1 MTKIPLLDFSRL
13 APEERTR
20 LKEAFDRVLASGRFI
35 LGEEVAAFERECA
48 DFLGV
53 THAIGVS
60 SGTDALLL
68 SLVALGVGPGD
79 EVICPA
85 YTFFATAGSIART
98 GAKPVF
104 ADSCPGCWNLSPR
117 EVVRKRTPRT
127 RALIPVHLFG
137 QPAAMSRLL
146 GLSRESG
153 MALIEDAA
161 QAFGARSEG
170 KAAGGRGTLGCF
182 SFFPT
187 KNLGALGDAG
197 LVTTEDGALAEK
209 VRALRVHGSR
219 IKYRHEWVGG
229 NFRIDALQAAF
240 LRARLPGVEAALEA
254 RRGNAALYEEAFLA
268 SGAAALCPEPC
279 RCCGEEAE
287 VPLGPPP
294 APILL
299 PRDVRGEHT
308 WNQYVIR
315 YPADRDGLRRFLA
328 EEGVQTEVY
337 YPLPLHRQPCF
348 LDKEGEAEELPVA
361 ERLARESL
369 ALPIFPGLTPEE
381 IRRVVDLTVRFASR
395 PVSRM

>member
-1 MTKIPLLDFSRL
+1 MTRIPLLDFSRI
-13 APEERTR
+13 APEERRR
-20 LKEAFDRVLASGRFI
+20 LEEAFRRVLGSGQFI
-35 LGEEVAAFERECA
+35 LGEEVAAFERESA

-53 THAIGVS
+53 SHAIGLS

-68 SLVALGVGPGD
+68 SLEALGIGPGD

-104 ADSCPGCWNLSPR
+104 ADSCPGCWNLSPQ
-117 EVVRKRTPRT
+117 EVERKRSSKA
-127 RALIPVHLFG
+127 RAMIPVHLFG
-137 QPAAMSRLL
+137 QPAAMARLL
-146 GLSRESG
+146 AVGRDAG
-153 MALIEDAA
+153 IAIVEDAA
-161 QAFGARSEG
+161 QAFGACS
-170 KAAGGRGTLGCF
+170 AGQRVGGWGLFGCF

-197 LVTTEDGALAEK
+197 LVTTRNESLAEK

-219 IKYRHEWVGG
+219 VKYRHDWVGG

-240 LRARLPGVEAALEA
+240 LRARFPSVEAGLEM
-254 RRGNAALYEEAFLA
+254 RRRNAAIYEEAFLA
-268 SGAAALCPEPC
+268 SGAAALSPEPC
-279 RCCGEEAE
+279 RCFGEETE
-287 VPLGPPP
+287 VS
-294 APILL
+294 ADDSPILL
-299 PRDVRGEHT
+299 PRNVRGEHT

-328 EEGVQTEVY
+328 AEGVQTEVY

-348 LDKEGEAEELPVA
+348 LDKGWEVEELPVA

-369 ALPIFPGLTPEE
+369 ALPIFPGLSPDE
-381 IRRVVDLTVRFASR
+381 ILRVVDLIVRFASQKAKGA
-395 PVSRM
+395 

>member
-1 MTKIPLLDFSRL
+1 MRRIPLLDFGRT
-13 APEERTR
+13 APEERAR
-20 LKEAFDRVLASGRFI
+20 LAEAFHRVLGSGQFI
-35 LGEEVAAFERECA
+35 LGEEVASFERECA

-68 SLVALGVGPGD
+68 SLAALGIGPGD

-104 ADSCPGCWNLSPR
+104 ADSCPGCWNLSPQ
-117 EVVRKRTPRT
+117 EVVRKRTPKT
-127 RALIPVHLFG
+127 RAMIPVHLFG
-137 QPAAMSRLL
+137 QPAAMNPLL
-146 GLSRESG
+146 GLSQETG

-170 KAAGGRGTLGCF
+170 APVGGRGLLGCF

-197 LVTTEDGALAEK
+197 LVTTRDEALAEK
-209 VRALRVHGSR
+209 IRALRVHGSR
-219 IKYRHEWVGG
+219 VKYRHEWIGG

-240 LRARLPGVEAALEA
+240 LRARLPNVGAALEM
-254 RRGNAALYEEAFLA
+254 RRRNAALYEEAFLR
-268 SGAAALCPEPC
+268 SGAAAPCPDPC
-279 RCCGEEAE
+279 CCHEEETA
-287 VPLGPPP
+287 
-294 APILL
+294 APRGGYPVLL
-299 PRDVRGEHT
+299 PRNARGEHT

-315 YPADRDGLRRFLA
+315 YPADRDGLRQFLS

-348 LDKEGEAEELPVA
+348 LDKEREVEELPVA
-361 ERLARESL
+361 ELLARESL
-369 ALPIFPGLTPEE
+369 ALPIFPGLTPDE
-381 IRRVVDLTVRFASR
+381 IRRVVDLIVRFALR
-395 PVSRM
+395 PVRTA

>member
-1 MTKIPLLDFSRL
+1 MMRIPLLDFGRM
-13 APEERTR
+13 APEERGR
-20 LKEAFDRVLASGRFI
+20 LEEAFRRVLGSGRFI

-53 THAIGVS
+53 AHAIGVS

-68 SLVALGVGPGD
+68 SLEVLGIGVGD

-104 ADSCPGCWNLSPR
+104 ADSCPGCWNLSPQ
-117 EVVRKRTPRT
+117 EVVRKRTPKT
-127 RALIPVHLFG
+127 RAMIPVHLFG
-137 QPAAMSRLL
+137 QPAATSRLL
-146 GLSRESG
+146 ALSQETG

-170 KAAGGRGTLGCF
+170 KPVGGQGLLGCF

-197 LVTTEDGALAEK
+197 LVTTQDGALAEK
-209 VRALRVHGSR
+209 IRALRVHGSR
-219 IKYRHEWVGG
+219 VKYRHEWIGG

-240 LRARLPGVEAALEA
+240 LRARLPNVDSALEV
-254 RRGNAALYEEAFLA
+254 RRRNAALYEEAFLA
-268 SGAAALCPEPC
+268 SGAAAPCPDPC
-279 RCCGEEAE
+279 RCHGEETGA
-287 VPLGPPP
+287 PRI
-294 APILL
+294 ACPILL
-299 PRDVRGEHT
+299 PRNVRGEHT

-315 YPADRDGLRRFLA
+315 YPADRDGLRRFLS

-348 LDKEGEAEELPVA
+348 LDKEREVEELPVA
-361 ERLARESL
+361 ELLARESL
-369 ALPIFPGLTPEE
+369 ALPIFPGLTPDE

-395 PVSRM
+395 PVRTA